1 MPALIIIGTGLAGY
15 TLAREQRKLDPI
27 TPLWMMTT
35 DDGDAYSKP
44 MLSNALAQGR
54 TPETLVNADAGQMAE
69 ALNAEIRTHTR
80 VTAIDPAGH
89 SLTLD
94 KGDTVDYRQL
104 ALAVGASPFRPP
116 LKGDAADEVL
126 SVNDLEDYTRFRQRL
141 ERARKVVILGPGLI
155 GSEFANDLVAAGWG
169 VAVVGPDPWPI
180 STLLPEAV
188 GKALQQGLADAGVEW
203 HLGTLAESVQRE
215 GEGYRIDL
223 ASGESLES
231 DLVLSAIG
239 LRPNVALAKAAG
251 LKVARGIVV
260 DRYLRTSA
268 GDVYALGDCA
278 EVEGLNL
285 PFVMPLMHGARALAK
300 TLAGTPVPVVYPPM
314 PVVIK
319 TPACPVVVSPPARGA
334 VGAWQVEESEDGVR
348 SRFLSED
355 GRLLGFALAGAAVE
369 EKQTLTRELPPV
381 LA

>member
-1 MPALIIIGTGLAGY
+1 
-15 TLAREQRKLDPI
+15 
-27 TPLWMMTT
+27 
-35 DDGDAYSKP
+35 
-44 MLSNALAQGR
+44 
-54 TPETLVNADAGQMAE
+54 
-69 ALNAEIRTHTR
+69 
-80 VTAIDPAGH
+80 
-89 SLTLD
+89 
-94 KGDTVDYRQL
+94 
-104 ALAVGASPFRPP
+104 
-116 LKGDAADEVL
+116 
-126 SVNDLEDYTRFRQRL
+126 
-141 ERARKVVILGPGLI
+141 
-155 GSEFANDLVAAGWG
+155 
-169 VAVVGPDPWPI
+169 
-180 STLLPEAV
+180 
-188 GKALQQGLADAGVEW
+188 
-203 HLGTLAESVQRE
+203 ESVQRE